1 MNTPT
6 SSPPSPD
13 KSTFKSNTA
22 LKDCIAGVLSG
33 SLAKTAVAPIE
44 RVKLLM
50 QLQFSLDRVNGS
62 LEERVSSRTSAWE
75 VVNTVYREEGLL
87 SFWRGEKIVIAIIK
101 RFIWQPFVIA
111 YFHFSSRLQPLI

>member
-13 KSTFKSNTA
+13 QSTSKSNTA

-101 RFIWQPFVIA
+101 RFIW
-111 YFHFSSRLQPLI
+111 